1 MTLAQF
7 LAAHAAGEQ
16 ASRPQAKHPSSLFSF
31 AEPQSLTFW
40 SAVDFAGEYQALME
54 KGVPIGIAVK
64 PARGAFKGSATEPAV
79 PGAKGRISEPAFQQL
94 VRLVRA
100 TNRTNRV
107 PIFVDSGAYSE
118 SATETF
124 IEADWDVVLDRY
136 EALAK
141 AGGDR
146 IFLVAPDAVGSFAG
160 TEARLRKSAP
170 RLRTLLDLGAH
181 ILLPLQHRKG
191 SSLAQNAADLERA
204 AGFGPA
210 DSAQVH
216 PAIPWT
222 NKVPVKPSMDALAA
236 YLRERRP
243 ARIHFLGAGSAN
255 PNWERISRTV
265 RSASPG
271 TILQGDSNRFGAMRA
286 KGRPLTRAGRLVD
299 TGALELDPWSGTDA
313 DITDDEGESLG
324 DETENLL
331 DLFAWTTP
339 AERRRIAE
347 DAMLD
352 DSDEGEA
359 LIDLFVKGPIED
371 FLEAREEAGG
381 GDYLYEAVD
390 AAWARRAARFA
401 SDRRRH
407 LATRRVLSPPPS
419 EQGLL
424 RAVQRQAGLPLS
436 DPRVGAWMA
445 GVGVGIRRG
454 VLDYPRGVS
463 NPEGA
468 RRRLHDALQA
478 DEMTGELFRMNP
490 ANAARVQMLDA
501 AKART
506 RTVPAPAASSLS
518 AFLSTWKKR

>member
-7 LAAHAAGEQ
+7 LAAYPAGAQTARSQAPAARQ
-16 ASRPQAKHPSSLFSF
+16 APSLV
-31 AEPQSLTFW
+31 FW
-40 SAVDFAGEYQALME
+40 SAVDYAGEYQALME
-54 KGVPIGIAVK
+54 KGMPVGIAVK
-64 PARGAFKGSATEPAV
+64 RM
-79 PGAKGRISEPAFQQL
+79 SERVFDQF

-100 TNRTNRV
+100 TNRTTRT

-118 SATETF
+118 STGGF
-124 IEADWDVVLDRY
+124 SDADWDTVLDRY
-136 EALAK
+136 EALAQ

-146 IFLVAPDAVGSFAG
+146 IFLVAPDEVGSFAG
-160 TEARLRKSAP
+160 TEARLRKAAP
-170 RLRTLLDLGAH
+170 RLRRLLNLGAH
-181 ILLPLQHRKG
+181 LLLPIQYRKG
-191 SSLAQNAADLERA
+191 GYSLAQNAGELECA
-204 AGFGPA
+204 AGVGYDDF
-210 DSAQVH
+210 AQVH

-222 NKVPVKPSMDALAA
+222 NKVPVKPSMDDLAA
-236 YLRERRP
+236 YLRGRRP
-243 ARIHFLGAGSAN
+243 ARIHFLGVGAENAD
-255 PNWERISRTV
+255 WERLARVV
-265 RSASPG
+265 RDASPG

-286 KGRPLTRAGRLVD
+286 EGRPLTRAGRLVD
-299 TGALELDPWSGTDA
+299 TSALELDPWSGEDT
-313 DITDDEGESLG
+313 DITDEEGESLG

-339 AERRRIAE
+339 AERRRIAK
-347 DAMLD
+347 DARL
-352 DSDEGEA
+352 EEA
-359 LIDLFVKGPIED
+359 LVDLLVEGPIED

-381 GDYLYEAVD
+381 GDYLHEAVD

-401 SDRRRH
+401 PDRRRH
-407 LATRRVLSPPPS
+407 LITRRVLSPPPS

-445 GVGVGIRRG
+445 GLGVGIRRG

-478 DEMTGELFRMNP
+478 DELTGELFRMNP
-490 ANAARVQMLDA
+490 ANAARVQMLEA

-506 RTVPAPAASSLS
+506 RTVPAPAAASLS
-518 AFLSTWKKR
+518 SFLSTWKTR

>member
-1 MTLAQF
+1 MNLAQF
-7 LAAHAAGEQ
+7 LAAHAAGAQ
-16 ASRPQAKHPSSLFSF
+16 APRPQTSRPQAKHQPSLFSF

-64 PARGAFKGSATEPAV
+64 RMSQRVFDQ
-79 PGAKGRISEPAFQQL
+79 F

-100 TNRTNRV
+100 TNRTTRT

-118 SATETF
+118 KTGGFSD
-124 IEADWDVVLDRY
+124 ADWDMVLDRY

-160 TEARLRKSAP
+160 TEARLRKTAP
-170 RLRTLLDLGAH
+170 RLRTLLNLGIH
-181 ILLPLQHRKG
+181 FLLPLQHRKG
-191 SSLAQNAADLERA
+191 HSLAQNAADLERA
-204 AGFGPA
+204 AGF
-210 DSAQVH
+210 DSNDYAHVH

-222 NKVPVKPSMDALAA
+222 TQVPVKPSMEALAE
-236 YLRERRP
+236 YLRERHP
-243 ARIHFLGAGSAN
+243 VRIHFLGAGNAN
-255 PNWERISRTV
+255 SDWHLFV
-265 RSASPG
+265 RLVGSASPE
-271 TILQGDSNRFGAMRA
+271 TILQGDSNRFGAMRE
-286 KGRPLTRAGRLVD
+286 KGRALTRAGQLVD

-331 DLFAWTTP
+331 ALFAWTTP
-339 AERRRIAE
+339 AERRRIAN
-347 DAMLD
+347 DAML
-352 DSDEGEA
+352 EEA
-359 LIDLFVKGPIED
+359 LVDLFVEGPIED

-401 SDRRRH
+401 PDRRRH

-419 EQGLL
+419 EEGLL
-424 RAVQRQAGLPLS
+424 RWLEQEAGLPLS

-478 DEMTGELFRMNP
+478 DYGTGGLFRMNP

-518 AFLSTWKKR
+518 DFLSTWKKR

>member
-1 MTLAQF
+1 MTITQL
-7 LAAHAAGEQ
+7 LAALSSGAQ
-16 ASRPQAKHPSSLFSF
+16 ASRPQAKHQSSLFSF

-64 PARGAFKGSATEPAV
+64 PARVAFKGSATEPAV

-160 TEARLRKSAP
+160 TEARLRKAAP
-170 RLRTLLDLGAH
+170 RLRTLLNLGAH

-204 AGFGPA
+204 AGFGH
-210 DSAQVH
+210 DDFAQVH

-222 NKVPVKPSMDALAA
+222 NKVPVKPSMDDLAA
-236 YLRERRP
+236 YLRGRSP
-243 ARIHFLGAGSAN
+243 ARIHFLGVGKENAD
-255 PNWERISRTV
+255 WKRISRTV

-299 TGALELDPWSGTDA
+299 TGALEVDPWSGADA
-313 DITDDEGESLG
+313 DITDEEGESIG
-324 DETENLL
+324 EQSENLL

-339 AERRRIAE
+339 AERHRIAN
-347 DAMLD
+347 DAML
-352 DSDEGEA
+352 EQA
-359 LIDLFVKGPIED
+359 LVPLFVEGPIED
-371 FLEAREEAGG
+371 FLEAREEAER
-381 GDYLYEAVD
+381 GDYLHEAVD
-390 AAWARRAARFA
+390 AAWVRRAGRFA
-401 SDRRRH
+401 PDTRRH
-407 LATRRVLSPPPS
+407 LATRRVLSSPPS
-419 EQGLL
+419 EEGLL
-424 RAVQRQAGLPLS
+424 RWLEQEVGLPLS

-478 DEMTGELFRMNP
+478 DYGTGGLFRMNP
-490 ANAARVQMLDA
+490 DNAARVQMLDA
-501 AKART
+501 AKAR
-506 RTVPAPAASSLS
+506 RRPASLAASSLS
-518 AFLSTWKKR
+518 DFLSTWKKR

>member
-1 MTLAQF
+1 VTIAQLLAS
-7 LAAHAAGEQ
+7 LAGAQTA
-16 ASRPQAKHPSSLFSF
+16 RPQAPAARPAPSLV
-31 AEPQSLTFW
+31 FW

-64 PARGAFKGSATEPAV
+64 PARAAFKGRATEPPV
-79 PGAKGRISEPAFQQL
+79 PGAKGRISESAFQQL

-136 EALAK
+136 EALAQ

-146 IFLVAPDAVGSFAG
+146 IFLVAPDEVGSFSG
-160 TEARLRKSAP
+160 TEARLRKAAP
-170 RLRTLLDLGAH
+170 RLRRLLNLGAH
-181 ILLPLQHRKG
+181 LLLPLQHRKG

-204 AGFGPA
+204 AGFGPT

-222 NKVPVKPSMDALAA
+222 NRVPVKPSMDALAA

-255 PNWERISRTV
+255 PDWERLSRTV

-299 TGALELDPWSGTDA
+299 TGALELDPWSGADA
-313 DITDDEGESLG
+313 DITDDEGESIG
-324 DETENLL
+324 EQSENLL

-339 AERRRIAE
+339 AERRRIAK
-347 DAMLD
+347 DAML
-352 DSDEGEA
+352 EEA
-359 LIDLFVKGPIED
+359 LVDLFVEGPIED
-371 FLEAREEAGG
+371 FVEAREEAGG

-401 SDRRRH
+401 PDRRRH
-407 LATRRVLSPPPS
+407 LITRRVLSPPPS

-468 RRRLHDALQA
+468 RRRLYDALQA
-478 DEMTGELFRMNP
+478 DDGTGGLFRMNP
-490 ANAARVQMLDA
+490 ANAARVRELEA

-506 RTVPAPAASSLS
+506 RPVSTSLA
-518 AFLSTWKKR
+518 AFLSTLKAR